1 MHTLADDSA
10 SDQVFLVLYG
20 TGIRHRSSD
29 AAVTAT
35 VNGISV
41 PVQSA
46 AQGTYPGLDQVNL
59 ALPRGAHRNPGTG
72 YYGGRPKGE
81 PDYGHDPL

>member
-46 AQGTYPGLDQVNL
+46 AQGTYPGLDQGNL
-59 ALPRGAHRNPGTG
+59 ALPRGATGTLELVIMVDGQKANPITVTI
-72 YYGGRPKGE
+72 P
-81 PDYGHDPL
+81 